1 MQLPSSV
8 SISRIIST
16 VNHYFKQLFLLL
28 FKFMELVSN
37 IYLINSDK
45 NVWLICALII
55 LKL

>member
-16 VNHYFKQLFLLL
+16 VYRYFKQLFLLL
-28 FKFMELVSN
+28 FTFMELVSN

>member
-1 MQLPSSV
+1 MHLPSSV

-16 VNHYFKQLFLLL
+16 LYHYFNQLFLLL
-28 FKFMELVSN
+28 FKYMELVSY

-45 NVWLICALII
+45 NVWLICALVI